1 LSTCATDLWEK
12 SWWDR
17 WVDDQAVTGPATIR
31 NESFPSPAYAWY
43 VVGILY
49 LAYTLSFIDRQ
60 ILALVIGPIRE
71 DFQITDFQVSLIQGL
86 AFAIFYTI
94 MGIPLGRIADSH
106 SRKGLIMAGV
116 SLWSLMTVLSG
127 LASNYWQLFLARM
140 GVGVGEASLSPAA
153 YSIISDSFP
162 KDKRGF
168 PINIYSAGIMCGAG
182 LAYIFGGIA
191 VQFAMSGGVQDI
203 FILGNLEPWQISFVL
218 VGIPGIPI
226 VLLMATI
233 REPARKELMS
243 QTPEVS
249 IRKTFRYIRKYR
261 GAYGSQIVG
270 TAFFVL
276 TVYSIFSWVPTI
288 FIRRFA
294 WTQGQIGP
302 WFGSIILIF
311 GTVGLVIVG
320 LLAQYLMRRGVKA
333 PYSKL
338 LLISQVLLIV
348 PLSLMLA
355 VDNPYW
361 VLGCLAVSFLLL
373 GSTAGLPPAILQA
386 ITPNEMRGQI
396 TAVYL
401 FAVNL
406 IGLAIGPSA
415 VAAMTDFYF
424 EDDLAV
430 GLSLVTVTVIASVIG
445 VVILGL
451 GMRSY
456 IRKLDEDASS

>member
-1 LSTCATDLWEK
+1 
-12 SWWDR
+12 
-17 WVDDQAVTGPATIR
+17 
-31 NESFPSPAYAWY
+31 
-43 VVGILY
+43 LY

-60 ILALVIGPIRE
+60 ILALVIEPIRQ

-86 AFAIFYTI
+86 AFAVFYTIMGIPLGFYTI

-106 SRKGLIMAGV
+106 SRKSLVMAGV

-191 VQFAMSGGVQDI
+191 VQFAMTGGAQDV
-203 FILGNLEPWQISFVL
+203 FVLGNLEPWQISFVL

-233 REPARKELMS
+233 REPVRKELMS
-243 QTPEVS
+243 QSPEVS
-249 IRKTFRYIRKYR
+249 IRKTFRYIQKYR
-261 GAYGSQIVG
+261 VAYGSQIVG

-302 WFGSIILIF
+302 WFGIIILVF
-311 GTVGLVIVG
+311 GTAGLVVVG
-320 LLAQYLMRRGVKA
+320 LLAQWLMRRGVKA

-338 LLISQVLLIV
+338 LLISQVLLII
-348 PLSLMLA
+348 PLLLMLA

-361 VLGCLAVSFLLL
+361 VLACLAVSFLFL

-424 EDDLAV
+424 KDDLAV
-430 GLSLVTVTVIASVIG
+430 GSSLVAVTVIASVIG

-456 IRKLDEDASS
+456 IGKLDEDASSQGIRHNTRAGAGQQESVKGG